1 MVRYRI
7 SVMVPFFLCV
17 PPPLSEMLLM
27 MMMLKKRRL
36 EVAEVRYRYR

>member
-1 MVRYRI
+1 MVRYGI

-27 MMMLKKRRL
+27 MMLKKRRL